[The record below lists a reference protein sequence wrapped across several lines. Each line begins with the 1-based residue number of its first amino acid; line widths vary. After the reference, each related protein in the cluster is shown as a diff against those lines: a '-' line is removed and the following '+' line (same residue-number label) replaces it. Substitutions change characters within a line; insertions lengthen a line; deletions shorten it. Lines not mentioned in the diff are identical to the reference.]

1 MATMGHVL
9 KQLIQGTQRSFYE
22 VKHSHDI
29 KHSHK
34 VPPSRVNTLSECFYK
49 PCGKAFAPKRVD
61 MVFCSPECK
70 KTHYQEAYKKGVKLM
85 QAKGMRFSKLET
97 SLRLQRLYKYLSDR
111 EPHSTREIGEAVNLE
126 AVGSSIGELRRN
138 IRPKG
143 MDISCRFS
151 GRTQDGASIYLYQL
165 VPVVIPEVFIGN
177 PE

>member
-1 MATMGHVL
+1 M
-9 KQLIQGTQRSFYE
+9 
-22 VKHSHDI
+22 KHSHDI

-70 KTHYQEAYKKGVKLM
+70 KTHYQAAYKKGVKLM

-97 SLRLQRLYKYLSDR
+97 SARLQRLYKYLSDR

>member
-1 MATMGHVL
+1 
-9 KQLIQGTQRSFYE
+9 
-22 VKHSHDI
+22 
-29 KHSHK
+29 
-34 VPPSRVNTLSECFYK
+34 
-49 PCGKAFAPKRVD
+49 
-61 MVFCSPECK
+61 
-70 KTHYQEAYKKGVKLM
+70 M
-85 QAKGMRFSKLET
+85 QAKGMQFSKLET

-143 MDISCRFS
+143 MDISCRFN